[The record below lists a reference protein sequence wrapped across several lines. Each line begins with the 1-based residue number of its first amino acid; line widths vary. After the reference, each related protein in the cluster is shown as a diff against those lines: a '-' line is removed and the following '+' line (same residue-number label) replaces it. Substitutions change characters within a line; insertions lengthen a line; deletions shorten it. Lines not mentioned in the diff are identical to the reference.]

1 MIRRKNAISTP
12 FGSIIDQIFQY
23 EPLLKGKNEN
33 SLDQNSIALDIAST
47 LENVIVRA
55 SLPGFSREEVDIQLH
70 DGFLTIKAQHQKTD
84 EHESERYYLNE
95 RFSGNLERR
104 IKLPNVSNN
113 AETKAELNNGVLTIH
128 ITLPESIKPQKI
140 KIETF

>member
-55 SLPGFSREEVDIQLH
+55 SLPGFSR
-70 DGFLTIKAQHQKTD
+70 A
-84 EHESERYYLNE
+84 
-95 RFSGNLERR
+95 
-104 IKLPNVSNN
+104 VSY
-113 AETKAELNNGVLTIH
+113 THL
-128 ITLPESIKPQKI
+128 TLPTNREV
-140 KIETF
+140 